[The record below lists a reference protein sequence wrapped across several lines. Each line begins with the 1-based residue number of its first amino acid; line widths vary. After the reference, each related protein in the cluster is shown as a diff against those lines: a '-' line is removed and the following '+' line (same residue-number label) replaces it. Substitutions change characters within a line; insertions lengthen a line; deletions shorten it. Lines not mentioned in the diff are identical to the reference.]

1 MRYNQHTK
9 ETFIVKAIKK
19 HGEKYDYNLVD
30 YINGKTKVKIKCHK
44 HGIFEQIP
52 NSHLSGRGCEKC
64 SYELRSKN
72 KVNKTHWR
80 KWGLNE
86 SFFNTI
92 DNEYKAYF
100 LGLLYADGSIN
111 KDKSITLGLHKQDI
125 DILIK
130 FNDILGYKKP
140 LKYQKDVNHNMVVVV
155 INSHQMYN
163 DLINKGCVNKK
174 TFKLSFPIEK
184 IVPKHLIY
192 HFIRG
197 YFDGDG
203 CMYIGKKSY
212 TNYANFLSTYDFL
225 IGLGDYI
232 GIKYHLRSIGN
243 IWSLSYRSKSRL
255 LKLKDFLYG
264 NSNIYF
270 KRKKDKF
277 DLV

>member
-9 ETFIVKAIKK
+9 ETFIDKSIKK
-19 HGEKYDYNLVD
+19 HGEKYDYSLVD
-30 YINGKTKVKIKCHK
+30 YINSNTKVRINCRI
-44 HGIFEQIP
+44 HGVFEQIP

-64 SYELRSKN
+64 SYKLRGEN
-72 KVNKTHWR
+72 RVNKTYYR

-86 SFFNTI
+86 SFFNLI
-92 DNEYKAYF
+92 DDEYKAYF

-125 DILIK
+125 NILIK

-140 LKYQKDVNHNMVVVV
+140 LKYHEGVNNNMVVVV

-163 DLINKGCVNKK
+163 DLIDKGCVNKK
-174 TFKLSFPIEK
+174 TFKLVFPSEK
-184 IVPKHLIY
+184 IVPKHLIR

-203 CMYIGKKSY
+203 CMYIAKKSY
-212 TNYANFLSTYDFL
+212 NNYANFLSTHDFL
-225 IGLGDYI
+225 MGLGDYI
-232 GIKYHLRSIGN
+232 GLKYHLRQKDN
-243 IWSLSYRSKSRL
+243 IWSLFYRTKDRL
-255 LKLKDFLYG
+255 LILKDFLYE